1 MDCACCWWVWIF
13 NASRLT
19 ESDIFPSILPEK
31 NWSLPELRVSWAY
44 RVVRPATRWLQ
55 SGSQRWNNVDVSRG
69 REKEAAT
76 QLQMKLLTKAT
87 FIRRIRYHQTLHKVR
102 MGKRAC
108 PNTIIDLTLK
118 SDREQD
124 SGLENV
130 ARRPNLKNS
139 TKPTAHR

>member
-1 MDCACCWWVWIF
+1 
-13 NASRLT
+13 
-19 ESDIFPSILPEK
+19 
-31 NWSLPELRVSWAY
+31 
-44 RVVRPATRWLQ
+44 
-55 SGSQRWNNVDVSRG
+55 
-69 REKEAAT
+69 
-76 QLQMKLLTKAT
+76 
-87 FIRRIRYHQTLHKVR
+87 

-139 TKPTAHR
+139 TKPTAKRSRSVQTTSSDFDTNSNDEVIVLDDDMKAAAVRSVAMV